1 MEMKLRILILEAA
14 TAQAGRIEASLGS
27 AGEALLS
34 DSREAF
40 MEALETFRPDIVLCG
55 NVPGFGGLSALKM
68 LRRERPDIPV
78 LMVCPPLSGV
88 EAVELIHEGAADY
101 VPDDRLEILPQAI
114 VRALSREQGIRARKA
129 AEREQRDSNR
139 ILDRMFNSTHFRIAY
154 LDSRFDFIRVNR
166 AYADA
171 FGRQVDFFPGKNHFR
186 LNPDK
191 ECESLFR
198 KAFESGETITLSGK
212 PYFPDRRETS
222 SWDWTLQPVKDDE
235 GKIDAL
241 LFVLLDA
248 SLRKRTEDALR
259 ASHKLLESIIENAP
273 IRVFWKDGDL
283 RYLGCNIA
291 FAKDAGMENPGD
303 LIGRDDFQMTWKE
316 QAEIYREDDRRV
328 MDSGNP
334 KLGYEE
340 PQTTPDGKTIWLR
353 TSKVPLRDAE
363 GKVFGLLGIYD
374 DITERK
380 QEQETLVKSIA
391 DLAEA
396 QHLAHIGSWSWDIA
410 TDAIAWSAEYYR
422 IYGIDPDLPTPNYAE
437 HLKAYAAESAMRL
450 DAAVRR
456 AVESGEPYAL
466 ELELADHPGK
476 WVLARG
482 TARFDAKGK
491 VAGLSGTA
499 QDITERKAA
508 ELGQKKLTRAL
519 TLLSRCNSALV
530 HTDNELDLLSRI
542 CRLAVESG
550 GYLMAWVGFPEQDE
564 KKTVR
569 PVAESGYEEGYLDH
583 ADITWADD
591 ERGRGP
597 TGTAMRTGLIQIN
610 QDCLTNPRMA
620 PWREAALTR
629 GYQSSIALPL
639 LHAGKTLGV
648 LTIYSREPDA
658 FGAEETDLLA
668 ELADDLAFGIA
679 NLRTRGER
687 DHALLERQ
695 QYADKLRAS
704 LEDALQAISATVEM
718 RDPYTAGHQNRAAEL
733 ASAIAREMALPEE
746 QIHGIRLAAS
756 VHDLGKIRVPAE
768 ILSKPS
774 RLSDLEYRLIQNH
787 SQAGYDILKEI
798 EFPWPIAQAVL
809 QHHERLDGSGYPNGL
824 KGEEIILE
832 ARILAVADVVEAMS
846 SHRPYRP
853 GLGLD
858 LALQEIGNGSG
869 VRYDPSAVEACLR
882 LFREKRFRL
891 G

>member
-14 TAQAGRIEASLGS
+14 AAQAGRIEASLGS
-27 AGEALLS
+27 AGEALLT

-78 LMVCPPLSGV
+78 LMVCHPLSGV

-129 AEREQRDSNR
+129 AEREQRDNSR

-171 FGRQVDFFPGKNHFR
+171 FGRPVDFFPGKNHFR

-212 PYFPDRRETS
+212 PYFPDRRETCC
-222 SWDWTLQPVKDDE
+222 WDWTLQPVKDAE

-273 IRVFWKDGDL
+273 IRVFWKNGDL
-283 RYLGCNIA
+283 RYLGCNTA

-316 QAEIYREDDRRV
+316 QAELYREDDRRV

-374 DITERK
+374 
-380 QEQETLVKSIA
+380 
-391 DLAEA
+391 
-396 QHLAHIGSWSWDIA
+396 
-410 TDAIAWSAEYYR
+410 
-422 IYGIDPDLPTPNYAE
+422 
-437 HLKAYAAESAMRL
+437 
-450 DAAVRR
+450 
-456 AVESGEPYAL
+456 
-466 ELELADHPGK
+466 
-476 WVLARG
+476 
-482 TARFDAKGK
+482 
-491 VAGLSGTA
+491 
-499 QDITERKAA
+499 DITERKAA

-774 RLSDLEYRLIQNH
+774 RLSDLEYRLTQNH